1 MDNKTSPQL
10 LLILNGPI
18 LKMLFRLA
26 IPNVA
31 AIITLTAIMLADAS
45 FVGKL
50 GTTELASLA
59 LVFPFQ
65 SLMQMMGAGAIGG
78 VIASSVARAR
88 GSNDSHRAEEAA
100 WHGLI
105 IIIVM
110 SLFYAILLGIFCRQV
125 FQIFD
130 ATEEVLKGAVLYSQI
145 LFGAALV
152 GWLYFF
158 LFSLLRAIG
167 EIPRLSRIVI
177 LSSLVQIALSGA
189 LTLGWGPLPSLGVVG
204 PAVAMVLCHG
214 VTSLYM
220 LFLILRGTVA
230 LRLRPYSFNY
240 HSLYDIMKV
249 GGIGLLNSSA
259 IALTV
264 VIVTAVV
271 GGYGTEALAG
281 YGLGSRLEIMMIPIA
296 FGIGGVLTTAIGAN
310 FGAEQYS
317 RARNIAWLGYLGTLI
332 VTGLVGIIVSVNP
345 DLWMGRFTSNPGA
358 YEFGALYLGIVAPFY
373 GLFGGC
379 QTLYFA
385 SQGTG
390 HMLIPVGLSL
400 MRLLVVATVGI
411 LATQFSWELSRVFVG
426 VAAGLGII
434 GLGMV
439 VNMFTPKWNP
449 RLNTKIS

>member
-10 LLILNGPI
+10 LLLLKGPI

-26 IPNVA
+26 VPNVA
-31 AIITLTAIMLADAS
+31 AIITMTSIMIADAS
-45 FVGKL
+45 YVGKL

-78 VIASSVARAR
+78 GIASSVARAL
-88 GSNDSHRAEEAA
+88 GSNDRHRAEEAA

-105 IIIVM
+105 IIFVM
-110 SLFYAILLGIFCRQV
+110 SFLYTILLGIFCRQV

-130 ATEEVLKGAVLYSQI
+130 ATEEVIKGAVLYSQI

-204 PAVAMVLCHG
+204 PAVAMVLCQG

-220 LFLILRGTVA
+220 LFLILRGSVA
-230 LRLRPYSFNY
+230 LRLKPYSFNPY
-240 HSLYDIMKV
+240 SLYDIMKV

-317 RARNIAWLGYLGTLI
+317 RARNIAWVGYLGTII
-332 VTGLVGIIVSVNP
+332 VTGIVGIIVTINP
-345 DLWMGRFTSNPGA
+345 ELWMGRFTSNPGA

-373 GLFGGC
+373 GLFGGG

-400 MRLLVVATVGI
+400 MRLLVVASAGFF
-411 LATQFSWELSRVFVG
+411 ATQLSWELSRVFAG
-426 VAAGLGII
+426 VAAGLAII

-439 VNMFTPKWNP
+439 VNMFTPTWNP
-449 RLNTKIS
+449 RLKTKIS

>member
-31 AIITLTAIMLADAS
+31 AIITMTAIMLADAS

-78 VIASSVARAR
+78 GIASSVARAL

-177 LSSLVQIALSGA
+177 LSSLVQ
-189 LTLGWGPLPSLGVVG
+189 
-204 PAVAMVLCHG
+204 
-214 VTSLYM
+214 
-220 LFLILRGTVA
+220 
-230 LRLRPYSFNY
+230 
-240 HSLYDIMKV
+240 
-249 GGIGLLNSSA
+249 
-259 IALTV
+259 
-264 VIVTAVV
+264 
-271 GGYGTEALAG
+271 
-281 YGLGSRLEIMMIPIA
+281 
-296 FGIGGVLTTAIGAN
+296 
-310 FGAEQYS
+310 
-317 RARNIAWLGYLGTLI
+317 
-332 VTGLVGIIVSVNP
+332 
-345 DLWMGRFTSNPGA
+345 
-358 YEFGALYLGIVAPFY
+358 
-373 GLFGGC
+373 
-379 QTLYFA
+379 
-385 SQGTG
+385 
-390 HMLIPVGLSL
+390 LSL
-400 MRLLVVATVGI
+400 I
-411 LATQFSWELSRVFVG
+411 H
-426 VAAGLGII
+426 I
-434 GLGMV
+434 
-439 VNMFTPKWNP
+439 
-449 RLNTKIS
+449 